1 MSGAQAWKCTWIL
14 FKKGGLEWVL
24 EPRQA
29 VGIIHFTN
37 QGLKKKGNGEQRV
50 DGTHPQAK
58 LNSSST

>member
-37 QGLKKKGNGEQRV
+37 QGLKKKGNREKEKKSSGEQRV
-50 DGTHPQAK
+50 DGTHP
-58 LNSSST
+58 